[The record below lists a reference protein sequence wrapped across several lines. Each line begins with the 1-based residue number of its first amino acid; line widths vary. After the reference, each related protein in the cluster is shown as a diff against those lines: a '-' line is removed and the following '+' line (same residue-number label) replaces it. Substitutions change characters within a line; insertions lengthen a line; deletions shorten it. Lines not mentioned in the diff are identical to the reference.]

1 MGIRLDWQIE
11 ADQSRNASQGADKD
25 QGRSGRRW
33 LLRLLMGV
41 AILLGLTCLG
51 IFLVHQRLE
60 QITQRNEQLLRDTV
74 QAEVAA
80 LRIGDLDSFLNLQRS
95 ATDEW
100 YMVQQMQFQSATAR
114 KASQEVNFT
123 GRILDI
129 EIDRQRARVQV
140 EEIVDRTPYVETW
153 FYWHYEEGWRHV
165 PPDYTFWGE
174 ERTSQTARYLV
185 RYRAVD
191 DLFVQQLAAGLD
203 RWLSDACSILTCAAL
218 PSIIVD
224 VLPMP
229 GTVSRWN
236 EEESWHLILASPYT
250 ERARADQP
258 FTTSIQLETAALL
271 AERLVALHVAD
282 GFQPYEDAAFLRQA
296 LVTWLIGRFV
306 QVDTQSYLLNSLV
319 EHYGE
324 ISLQNLTSLIQP
336 GTGLGA
342 LRAVTGTAQFDQTPL
357 DWRDFF
363 AWRLRAEME
372 LIVSADQAA
381 YFNLYDQSD
390 PVLRAQA
397 VARYNANPAPE
408 EVWVTLVMPQ
418 ASPDGRPVVRATIQ
432 QGRDGVYRED
442 YVLFRLVDGV
452 WLRAS

>member
-11 ADQSRNASQGADKD
+11 AGQSHNPGQGVDKE
-25 QGRSGRRW
+25 RSGRRW
-33 LLRLLMGV
+33 LLRLLLGI
-41 AILLGLTCLG
+41 AILLGFTCLG

-60 QITQRNEQLLRDTV
+60 QIAQRNEQLLRDTV

-80 LRIGDLDSFLNLQRS
+80 LRIGDLDSFLALQRS

-100 YMVQQMQFQSATAR
+100 YLIQQRQFQSVAAR
-114 KASQEVNFT
+114 KASQDVNFT
-123 GRILDI
+123 GRIIDI

-140 EEIVDRTPYVETW
+140 EEIADRTPYVETW

-165 PPDYTFWGE
+165 PPDFTFWGE
-174 ERTSQTARYLV
+174 ERTKQADRYLL
-185 RYRAVD
+185 RYQAVD
-191 DLFVQQLAAGLD
+191 DLFARQLASGLD
-203 RWLSDACSILTCAAL
+203 RWIGEACSVFACAGL
-218 PSIIVD
+218 PSITVD

-229 GTVSRWN
+229 GSSSRWN
-236 EEESWHLILASPYT
+236 EEDAWHLIISSPYT
-250 ERARADQP
+250 DRARSDQP
-258 FTTSIQLETAALL
+258 FTTNIQLEVAALF
-271 AERLVALHVAD
+271 AERLVALYTP
-282 GFQPYEDAAFLRQA
+282 GEFQPYEDAAFLRQA
-296 LVTWLIGRFV
+296 LVAWLVGRFV

-324 ISLQNLTSLIQP
+324 SSLQSLSILIQP

-342 LRAVTGTAQFDQTPL
+342 LAAITGTPQLDQTPL

-372 LIVSADQAA
+372 LIASADQTA
-381 YFNLYDQSD
+381 YFSFYDQTD
-390 PVLRAQA
+390 PALRAQA
-397 VARYNANPAPE
+397 VARYNANAAPE
-408 EVWVTLVMPQ
+408 EVGVTLVVPQ
-418 ASPDGRPVVRATIQ
+418 ASSDGRSIVRATIQ

-442 YVLFRLVDGV
+442 YVLFRFVDGV